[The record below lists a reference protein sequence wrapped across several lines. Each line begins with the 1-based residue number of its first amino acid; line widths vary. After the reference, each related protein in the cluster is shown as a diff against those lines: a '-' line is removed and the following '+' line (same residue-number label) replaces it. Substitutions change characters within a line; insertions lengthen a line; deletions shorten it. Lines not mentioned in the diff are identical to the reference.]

1 MNPLGEM
8 VCLLGQGVEMRPTAL
23 YRRLR
28 GNWNIEH
35 KKFDYKGDN
44 MDFRCLEIGNE
55 AKSFLTDLE
64 KKGLPEGESHLV
76 LSPHT
81 PEVLRLAGLDDLPIV
96 LPKRKTM
103 LGVFVE
109 KGEEHGHKGEYSSIR
124 LMKTLVQL
132 GNPVAVL
139 KDGDAVGVYVETLGN
154 GGRPMF
160 VCLKERKGAN
170 VVTSVY
176 GDRRLKR
183 DKDSVIYVDDT
194 RLPNLWKGTKL
205 KHTVRLRD
213 TLSDMVYRGEVMVK
227 SKISRKDIGELV

>member
-1 MNPLGEM
+1 
-8 VCLLGQGVEMRPTAL
+8 
-23 YRRLR
+23 
-28 GNWNIEH
+28 
-35 KKFDYKGDN
+35 
-44 MDFRCLEIGNE
+44 MDFKCMEIGDE

-64 KKGLPEGESHLV
+64 KKGLPDEESHLTV
-76 LSPHT
+76 STHT
-81 PEVLRLAGLDDLPIV
+81 PEVLRLAGLADLPVV

-103 LGVFVE
+103 LGVSVE
-109 KGEEHGHKGEYSSIR
+109 KGEEHGHKGEYSSTR
-124 LMKTLVQL
+124 LMKTLMQL

-139 KDGDAVGVYVETLGN
+139 KDGDAVGAYVETLGN

-160 VCLKERKGAN
+160 VCIKPRKSVN

-183 DKDSVIYVDDT
+183 DKDSVVYVDDT

-205 KHTVRLRD
+205 NHTVRLRD
-213 TLSDMVYRGEVMVK
+213 MLSDMVYRGEVMVK